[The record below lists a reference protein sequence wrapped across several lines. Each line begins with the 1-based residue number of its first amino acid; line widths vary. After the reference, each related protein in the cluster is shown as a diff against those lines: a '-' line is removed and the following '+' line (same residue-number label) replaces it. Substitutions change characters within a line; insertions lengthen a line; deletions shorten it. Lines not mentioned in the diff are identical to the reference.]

1 MTVIHRLPYSAINF
15 WAYERI
21 TEMWRQHVP
30 TEKSNSSL
38 EFSRRLVAG
47 GLAGAM
53 ACTAVRVFLQAL
65 GKGNMSTAAP
75 AEPANN
81 HILLQAYPLDL
92 VRTRLSAQV
101 SNDYYKGIGS
111 TLKTIVRDEGVGGL
125 YRGLNA
131 TLLQVAPSLAIN
143 YAAYES
149 LRAYF
154 MAKHPEQQS
163 PTVSLAMRLPWQCLH
178 QPHNEHGQLPERSH
192 FCCRCG
198 RASFA
203 AA

>member
-1 MTVIHRLPYSAINF
+1 MPS
-15 WAYERI
+15 
-21 TEMWRQHVP
+21 
-30 TEKSNSSL
+30 EKSNSSL

-53 ACTAVRVFLQAL
+53 ACTAVRVFLQTP
-65 GKGNMSTAAP
+65 GRGNMSTAAP

-101 SNDYYKGIGS
+101 SNDYYKGISS

-163 PTVSLAMRLPWQCLH
+163 PTVSLVMRRPWQCLR
-178 QPHNEHGQLPERSH
+178 QPSNEHGQFPERSH

-198 RASFA
+198 RASCA